1 MTGPEGVATYTSAVD
16 VPSLRSIVAASSEAF
31 VEDLRTMVNVDCGSY
46 TPSGVNRI
54 ADLCEERFEPGGG
67 PSIGRRT
74 HPRATNPNWAT
85 S

>member
-16 VPSLRSIVAASSEAF
+16 VPALRSIVAASSEAF

-54 ADLCEERFEPGGG
+54 ADLCEQRFGAGGWTVD
-67 PSIGRRT
+67 RT
-74 HPRATNPNWAT
+74 PHT